1 MVSCSMRYS
10 AMRPLCQGGAGAM
23 RRAAAQRTAGRQRCR
38 LRVMKRAYAAL
49 RRHQGGPRQGGP
61 MHAVTETTE
70 AQMLALA
77 TDPDPAVRARLAA
90 SSAIAGRWA
99 LMRQLVSDPDLQVRR
114 ALADNPVAPRVY
126 SVPAFRSHPALVPE
140 RERVRR

>member
-1 MVSCSMRYS
+1 
-10 AMRPLCQGGAGAM
+10 
-23 RRAAAQRTAGRQRCR
+23 
-38 LRVMKRAYAAL
+38 
-49 RRHQGGPRQGGP
+49 

-99 LMRQLVSDPDLQVRR
+99 LMRQLASDPDLQVRR

-126 SVPAFRSHPALVPE
+126 SVPSFRSHPALVPE